1 MELYWTRKT
10 TTALARRWVRG
21 LGCDQKCHVAT
32 QPNSAHEIWL
42 CKTICKSLYHDKCLE
57 RKQSWP
63 QRLAS
68 ASHLIPN
75 ISLMPPVEGVTNFL
89 SLRLRIITGRQS
101 TNAPAPAPNPSPNQA
116 PTRRN
121 QQFDLWPEEQSA
133 PQPNRQS
140 RTKRRSRTNR
150 QSRPNRQSTNAPA
163 PNPAAPNTTAPN
175 TIPNQ
180 APTTWR
186 NQQTTIWP
194 EQQSA
199 SYPNQSSATCPNQTN
214 PLLPNQADAPFLNQ
228 ANSPGP
234 LPNRDHHT
242 CVAGCSNGSPVFVTN
257 NNYYPHPSAYV
268 ANVPLPVTWPTIP
281 VYFVPSDSV
290 IPVALPAVASPVAA
304 WSAPAPAWNAQPTV
318 PGPAPP
324 APVWFHPMLS
334 STPVTYPHLSWSIGR
349 PVSTARIC
357 TQVNAERALSD
368 AELNAQAVHPSIS
381 AIRIH
386 VSALREWQGYWGPIV
401 VPQLTSRGMRNK
413 DVLRG
418 IFNYFQAPLT
428 RFEINRLHRAHRDL
442 VIWQAERRAGELP
455 TGGVSSEV
463 ERNRGLLRIDLVWA
477 AIGGVKFSGM
487 NFAVMQ
493 GWNTGEFSLNLMN

>member
-1 MELYWTRKT
+1 
-10 TTALARRWVRG
+10 
-21 LGCDQKCHVAT
+21 
-32 QPNSAHEIWL
+32 
-42 CKTICKSLYHDKCLE
+42 
-57 RKQSWP
+57 
-63 QRLAS
+63 
-68 ASHLIPN
+68 
-75 ISLMPPVEGVTNFL
+75 MPPVDSLTNFL
-89 SLRLRIITGRQS
+89 SLSIRINTTSRRSRRQS
-101 TNAPAPAPNPSPNQA
+101 TNAPAPNAMAPNWATAPNPAPNTTPNQA
-116 PTRRN
+116 PAAWRN
-121 QQFDLWPEEQSA
+121 QQSDLWPEQQSA
-133 PQPNRQS
+133 PQPNHQS
-140 RTKRRSRTNR
+140 RRNR

-214 PLLPNQADAPFLNQ
+214 PPLPNQADAPFLNQ
-228 ANSPGP
+228 ANSP
-234 LPNRDHHT
+234 LPNPDHHT
-242 CVAGCSNGSPVFVTN
+242 CVAGCSNGFPVFVTN

-324 APVWFHPMLS
+324 APLWFHSMLC
-334 STPVTYPHLSWSIGR
+334 STTVAYPHLSWSIGR

-357 TQVNAERALSD
+357 IQANAERALSD

-401 VPQLTSRGMRNK
+401 VPQLTSQGIRNE

-428 RFEINRLHRAHRDL
+428 RFEINRLHRAYRDL
-442 VIWQAERRAGELP
+442 VIWEAERRAGELP

-487 NFAVMQ
+487 NFAGIQLVE
-493 GWNTGEFSLNLMN
+493 GWNTGEFSLNLMNLR